1 MRYEGDI
8 YRPPPEADAYILQ
21 CTIGCSYNKCTYC
34 SMYKDVRY
42 RVRPIEDL
50 KEDIRMAK
58 AAFGNKVEKVFLSD
72 GDAIS
77 LPTEMLLEILS
88 ELYAN
93 FPKLTHVSTYAGP
106 QSTLDKTVDEFKQ
119 LKAAGLSMTYLGIES
134 GSDEVLKAVRKG
146 VNSAEMLAA
155 GQNIVGAGIKLV
167 AMVMIGLGGSP
178 ELSKRHAQETAQL
191 INQMNPYLLGL
202 LTTVP
207 MEGTALFRQV
217 TKGDFKL
224 LDPYEVLEELKLL
237 LETLDNDNLLIDSTH
252 GSNLLSIKGT
262 LKDVKSSTLDHIN
275 RHLLTKDNDLI
286 GKAYLGQF

>member
-42 RVRPIEDL
+42 RVRPIDDL

-58 AAFGNKVEKVFLSD
+58 AAFGNKIEKVFLSD

-77 LPTEMLLEILS
+77 LPTEILLEILS
-88 ELYAN
+88 ELYTT
-93 FPKLTHVSTYAGP
+93 FPMLTHVSTYAGP
-106 QSTLDKTVDEFKQ
+106 QSTLDKTLDEFKQ
-119 LKAAGLSMTYLGIES
+119 LKAAGLSMTYLGVES
-134 GSDEVLKAVRKG
+134 GSDDVLKAVRKG
-146 VNSAEMLAA
+146 VNSAEMLVA
-155 GQNIVGAGIKLV
+155 GQNIVKAGIKLV

-178 ELSKRHAQETAQL
+178 ELSQRHALKTAQL
-191 INQMNPYLLGL
+191 INHMNPYLLGL
-202 LTTVP
+202 LTTVL

-237 LETLDNDNLLIDSTH
+237 LENLDHDNLLIDSTH

-262 LKDVKSSTLDHIN
+262 LGEVKSSTLDHIN
-275 RHLLTKDNDLI
+275 RHLLMKDNDLI

>member
-34 SMYKDVRY
+34 SMYKNVRY
-42 RVRPIEDL
+42 RARPLDEL

-58 AAFGNKVEKVFLSD
+58 AAFGDKVEKVFLSD

-77 LPTEMLLEILS
+77 LPTEMLLEILA
-88 ELYAN
+88 ELYAA

-106 QSTLDKTVDEFKQ
+106 QSTLDKSLDEFIQ
-119 LKAAGLSMTYLGIES
+119 LRKAGLSMTYLGVES

-146 VNSAEMLAA
+146 VTADEMLTA
-155 GQNIVGAGIKLV
+155 GKNIVDSGIKLV
-167 AMVMIGLGGSP
+167 AMVMIGLGGSG
-178 ELSKRHAQETAQL
+178 EQSQQHAERTAQL

-207 MEGTALFRQV
+207 IEGTALFRQV
-217 TKGDFKL
+217 VKGEFKL
-224 LDPYEVLEELKLL
+224 LNPYEVLEEIKTL
-237 LETLDNDNLLIDSTH
+237 LESLQREDLLIDSTH
-252 GSNLLSIKGT
+252 GSNLLPMKGT
-262 LKDVKSSTLDHIN
+262 LQQVKVDVFDHID
-275 RHLLTKDNDLI
+275 HLLRDKDSNLI
-286 GKAYLGQF
+286 GKAYLGRF

>member
-88 ELYAN
+88 ELYAS

-106 QSTLDKTVDEFKQ
+106 QSTLDKTLDEFKQ
-119 LKAAGLSMTYLGIES
+119 LKAAGLSMTYLGVES
-134 GSDEVLKAVRKG
+134 GSDEVLKSVRKG

-167 AMVMIGLGGSP
+167 AMVMIGLGGSS
-178 ELSKRHAQETAQL
+178 ERSKRHAQETAQL

>member
-88 ELYAN
+88 ELYTA

-106 QSTLDKTVDEFKQ
+106 QSTLDKTLDEFKQ
-119 LKAAGLSMTYLGIES
+119 LKAAGLSMTYLGVES

-146 VNSAEMLAA
+146 VNSEEMLAA

-178 ELSKRHAQETAQL
+178 ELSKRHALETAQL

-237 LETLDNDNLLIDSTH
+237 LETLNNDNLLIDSTH

-262 LKDVKSSTLDHIN
+262 LNEIKSSTLAHIN
-275 RHLLTKDNDLI
+275 NHLLKKDNDLI
-286 GKAYLGQF
+286 GKAYLGRF

>member
-77 LPTEMLLEILS
+77 LPTEMLLDILS
-88 ELYAN
+88 ELYTC

-106 QSTLDKTVDEFKQ
+106 QSTLDKTLDEFKQ
-119 LKAAGLSMTYLGIES
+119 LKAAGLSMTYLGVES

-146 VNSAEMLAA
+146 VNSEEMLAA

-167 AMVMIGLGGSP
+167 AMVMIGLGGSS

-224 LDPYEVLEELKLL
+224 LDPYEVLEELKIL
-237 LETLDNDNLLIDSTH
+237 LENLDHDNLLIDSTH

-262 LKDVKSSTLDHIN
+262 LSEVKSSTLAHIN
-275 RHLLTKDNDLI
+275 NHLLTKDNDLI

>member
-58 AAFGNKVEKVFLSD
+58 AAFGNKVEKVFLND

-88 ELYAN
+88 ELYTS

-106 QSTLDKTVDEFKQ
+106 QSTLDKTLDEFKQ
-119 LKAAGLSMTYLGIES
+119 LKA
-134 GSDEVLKAVRKG
+134 VHKG

-178 ELSKRHAQETAQL
+178 ELSKRHALETAQL

-252 GSNLLSIKGT
+252 GSNLLSMKGT
-262 LKDVKSSTLDHIN
+262 LNEIKSSTLAHIN
-275 RHLLTKDNDLI
+275 NHLLKKDNDLI
-286 GKAYLGQF
+286 GKAYLGRF